1 MAQPHRLII
10 SFSFIH
16 LNMQHLLIK
25 KKKKKLFTS
34 LLCRFIFFS
43 SPEGKQV
50 LFGST
55 EPADDQGTRQFSFQ
69 AGKSQCLLVFP
80 CAAYLLLLPFILGSH
95 SKLCLF
101 RMITNSSR
109 YARRARASYSRG
121 DTFTPER
128 GCFYSVGF
136 DGKDGT
142 FFTSSP
148 LPCLMAVI
156 RHQGTIIHLTTGSE
170 KHAGSTGP

>member
-1 MAQPHRLII
+1 MAQPYRLII

-25 KKKKKLFTS
+25 KQRELFTS
-34 LLCRFIFFS
+34 LLCHFIFFPLLKKSKS
-43 SPEGKQV
+43 SLGQQDQLMIKEQGSSVFRQENLSVYWCFLVQPTFSYYP
-50 LFGST
+50 LFWD
-55 EPADDQGTRQFSFQ
+55 PIQN
-69 AGKSQCLLVFP
+69 C
-80 CAAYLLLLPFILGSH
+80 
-95 SKLCLF
+95 
-101 RMITNSSR
+101 R
-109 YARRARASYSRG
+109 YARRTSASYSRG

-136 DGKDGT
+136 GGKDGT

-156 RHQGTIIHLTTGSE
+156 RHQGTIIHLTAGSE

>member
-1 MAQPHRLII
+1 MAQPYRLII

-25 KKKKKLFTS
+25 KQRELFTS
-34 LLCRFIFFS
+34 LLCRFNFFPLLKESKS
-43 SPEGKQV
+43 SLGQQDQLMIKEK
-50 LFGST
+50 GSSVFRT
-55 EPADDQGTRQFSFQ
+55 
-69 AGKSQCLLVFP
+69 GKSQCLLVSP
-80 CAAYLLLLPFILGSH
+80 CAAYFLLLPFILGSH

-109 YARRARASYSRG
+109 YARRTSASYSRG

-136 DGKDGT
+136 GGKDGT

-156 RHQGTIIHLTTGSE
+156 RHQGTIIHLTAGSE